1 MMRKK
6 LGYSLENVS
15 RDLYISKGSLS
26 EMENGIRPMK
36 KELFDR
42 FLSTYD
48 MEFSEDFCF
57 VAKLK
62 EVLSEEVDAFLWLD
76 KNKQKKVRERFQKI
90 KEKAEKSYACFLE
103 KLIDYFEQVVLD
115 HENGSDLFNEL
126 FEVQTCFSN
135 DERALLFMI
144 RGIEGRWNLTLRTME
159 ADFERALR
167 LADERELSG
176 LKALIGYYQIYELQR
191 KRISFAAQERCIE
204 VRKQFHAMHN
214 YLRAL
219 YLDNLEAL
227 GLSYLRA
234 YESAYSRLQT
244 LLKNIEYAKDE
255 YLHFCV
261 AQNAILVLCVMGRF
275 SEALA
280 LMQKEKS
287 TFQYGLSN
295 FVFAPYCLYRLGRKE
310 QTIATIRELEP
321 YIVELDDRLLNDMV
335 MAAFAQ
341 DRESFFKAAT
351 RLLALD
357 QKRRLLENVD
367 IDFQFIIHFCREMGL
382 KEELIEAQDAYI
394 AFLNVPG

>member
-1 MMRKK
+1 MKKKKQHLKVLEQNGDREGIDFSSFYGCYEKMMRKK

-62 EVLSEEVDAFLWLD
+62 EVLIEEVDAFLWLD

-159 ADFERALR
+159 TDFERALR

-227 GLSYLRA
+227 
-234 YESAYSRLQT
+234 
-244 LLKNIEYAKDE
+244 
-255 YLHFCV
+255 V
-261 AQNAILVLCVMGRF
+261 
-275 SEALA
+275 

-341 DRESFFKAAT
+341 DPESFFEAAT
-351 RLLALD
+351 RLLVLD

>member
-227 GLSYLRA
+227 
-234 YESAYSRLQT
+234 
-244 LLKNIEYAKDE
+244 
-255 YLHFCV
+255 
-261 AQNAILVLCVMGRF
+261 
-275 SEALA
+275 A

-341 DRESFFKAAT
+341 DRESFFEAAT